1 MTACLQRTVP
11 TQTSNNTGY
20 SLLTSQLPSDDDSLA
35 TDYSVG
41 DISLLSEYESADS
54 ESADEYNN
62 QEETTE
68 LLQMESND
76 DDVIEEQDRMPVD
89 DEETNKINEAVGSSR
104 TVLSNNTE
112 PRQTTSQEHLNSVAS
127 ADSFGYVLVMDNI
140 DLNVRRSFQRV
151 DRSTQSYHFCHA
163 YAVWNRINTSVLSDG
178 PPSGVLSYDATLP
191 SENDLKR
198 VTDDFKVIV
207 SRYVLS

>member
-41 DISLLSEYESADS
+41 NISLLSEYESADS

-76 DDVIEEQDRMPVD
+76 DDVIEEQDWMPVD
-89 DEETNKINEAVGSSR
+89 DEETNKVNEAVGSSR

-112 PRQTTSQEHLNSVAS
+112 PTTSQAVAS
-127 ADSFGYVLVMDNI
+127 ADGFGYVLVMDNI

-151 DRSTQSYHFCHA
+151 DRLTQSYHFCHA
-163 YAVWNRINTSVLSDG
+163 YAVRNRINTSVLYDG
-178 PPSGVLSYDATLP
+178 PPSGVLSYDAILP
-191 SENDLKR
+191 SEDDLKR
-198 VTDDFKVIV
+198 VTDYFKVIV

>member
-62 QEETTE
+62 QEETRE
-68 LLQMESND
+68 LLQMESN

-89 DEETNKINEAVGSSR
+89 DEDINEVDEAVGSSR
-104 TVLSNNTE
+104 TVAT
-112 PRQTTSQEHLNSVAS
+112 
-127 ADSFGYVLVMDNI
+127 
-140 DLNVRRSFQRV
+140 FQ
-151 DRSTQSYHFCHA
+151 
-163 YAVWNRINTSVLSDG
+163 
-178 PPSGVLSYDATLP
+178 
-191 SENDLKR
+191 
-198 VTDDFKVIV
+198 
-207 SRYVLS
+207 